1 MPKCTA
7 TPYPPLGTG
16 VPTPG
21 VQAVLMGSAL
31 VSVPSCKERKG
42 RQLAA
47 WNDQSLNSAGLGS
60 APPVPLPPLQGLL
73 PVVSAD
79 TTFPAS
85 ACLLPSLLLATP
97 LLPPLLGSLPLPP
110 GLAQCRASAGSA
122 SEWGWP
128 G

>member
-97 LLPPLLGSLPLPP
+97 PPSPP
-110 GLAQCRASAGSA
+110 PRLTSPPPRAGSVQGLSWV
-122 SEWGWP
+122 SE
-128 G
+128 